1 MRDRERLKARERR
14 AAVAGTEKSEE
25 KVLNSMFQPCE
36 DMPKSVEG
44 KQEKESPAQA
54 KDDNGEIIVKKDT
67 EDCEESHVEEGASGG
82 KEEKRNDT
90 EDGGLFHPHSYWPR
104 VKLQRLENIV
114 RTNNMEIKIRT
125 LDQLQEEDILRE
137 RDIRDNLKNQFELKM
152 SALHGDGRV
161 KERRKKELEDLLSQV
176 EKEKA
181 EIQKRLDSQTSA
193 FEQLLEK
200 KEVQGKEIEKLAFQL
215 EEERTQ
221 TMEAKNKLDLQT
233 STVEQLEKEKI
244 DRKREVADLHVSFE
258 EVTVEKMEIKNKL
271 EQLQKEKGD
280 HEREVSE
287 LLAKLEAEKEEKMQV
302 KHKLRMME
310 ERSLKN
316 LESLKKTENMMETIL
331 AKYVRKKVV

>member
-67 EDCEESHVEEGASGG
+67 EDCEESHVEKGASGG
-82 KEEKRNDT
+82 IEEKRNDT
-90 EDGGLFHPHSYWPR
+90 KDSGFFHPHSYWPR

-114 RTNNMEIKIRT
+114 RTNMEIKFRT
-125 LDQLQEEDILRE
+125 LDQLHEEDILRKKE
-137 RDIRDNLKNQFELKM
+137 IKDSLKNHLELKM
-152 SALHGDGRV
+152 SALHEDGRV

-181 EIQKRLDSQTSA
+181 EIQKRLDSQTGA

-200 KEVQGKEIEKLAFQL
+200 KEVQDKEIEKLAFQL

-233 STVEQLEKEKI
+233 FTVEQLEKEKI
-244 DRKREVADLHVSFE
+244 DREREVGDLQVSFE

-280 HEREVSE
+280 HEKEVSE

-302 KHKLRMME
+302 KLKLRMME